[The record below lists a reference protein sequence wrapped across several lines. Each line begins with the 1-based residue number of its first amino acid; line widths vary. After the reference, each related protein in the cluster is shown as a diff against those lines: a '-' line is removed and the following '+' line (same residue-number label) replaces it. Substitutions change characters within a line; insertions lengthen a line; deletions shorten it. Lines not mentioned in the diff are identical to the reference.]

1 MDEQSKDRCIHITQ
15 QLCLLSIEKQRI
27 IAEEAD
33 LQHELNTILITSA
46 IKQTSDLNY
55 STQAKPSTA
64 KDNPKPKKDFQDRDG
79 TVIDIR
85 DTVSFLTP
93 TKYKGTEGVVH
104 QFSPKRVTTLNKDD
118 RKVVKDSSNIRVVKK
133 AAFKKNLWLSPTF
146 EPVLHHVAW

>member
-46 IKQTSDLNY
+46 VKQTSDLNY
-55 STQAKPSTA
+55 SFQPKPSTTKRNHKPN
-64 KDNPKPKKDFQDRDG
+64 KDLRDRDG
-79 TVIDIR
+79 TVIDIG
-85 DTVSFLTP
+85 DTVSFLTA

-104 QFSPKRVTTLNKDD
+104 QFSPKRVTALNKDG
-118 RKVVKDSSNIRVVKK
+118 RKVIKDSNNLRVVKK
-133 AAFKKNLWLSPTF
+133 TTSKR
-146 EPVLHHVAW
+146 EE